1 MFTGIIE
8 ELGTVVAVKRRE
20 GLQTFVVEGGVVAAD
35 IATSGSMSV
44 NGV

>member
-8 ELGTVVAVKRRE
+8 ELGTVVAVERRE
-20 GLQTFVVEGGVVAAD
+20 GLQTFAVEGGAVAAD
-35 IATSGSMSV
+35 IATSGSMAV